1 MRPTVLALLL
11 IAAPTALAGP
21 PPEAGAQP
29 GEAERPA
36 RSGGVAS
43 PPSGPPLPS
52 AVTAPASP
60 APPSRALIEKLGAGD
75 RAFLVGDYRAA
86 LFAYQDAGYLDPTSA
101 VARVKLARAYAALG
115 HRDQAERQAKQALE
129 LDPSSDE
136 ARKLLE
142 ELASSPA
149 SAPSRAA
156 STTVLAAPLVVAPAP
171 AAPPRSYRITDDAG
185 GAPAPDAS
193 HAGAGLVLG
202 AGATAASSA
211 TAASPATVV
220 GPATVAPSVVGDQ
233 QEASRHYKAALGMI
247 GARDFK
253 GAIAELDRA
262 LEINPQLGV
271 AVAARASAFYGL
283 ARYPEAARDYEAA
296 LALVPHLATPLY
308 GLAESYRRL
317 GDPRAGEYYLRY
329 AQSEASDVRPELRET
344 ARLRAEQ
351 LGAR

>member
-1 MRPTVLALLL
+1 M
-11 IAAPTALAGP
+11 
-21 PPEAGAQP
+21 
-29 GEAERPA
+29 
-36 RSGGVAS
+36 
-43 PPSGPPLPS
+43 
-52 AVTAPASP
+52 TAPASP
-60 APPSRALIEKLGAGD
+60 APPSRAFIEKLGAGD
-75 RAFLVGDYRAA
+75 RAFLVGDYRTA

-115 HRDQAERQAKQALE
+115 HRDQAERQARQALE

-136 ARKLLE
+136 ARKLVE
-142 ELASSPA
+142 ELANPPA
-149 SAPSRAA
+149 AAPTRAA
-156 STTVLAAPLVVAPAP
+156 STTALAAPLVVTPAP
-171 AAPPRSYRITDDAG
+171 AAPPRSYRITDDVG
-185 GAPAPDAS
+185 GPPSPDAS

-202 AGATAASSA
+202 AGA

-233 QEASRHYKAALGMI
+233 QEASRHYKAALGLI
-247 GARDFK
+247 GSRDFK